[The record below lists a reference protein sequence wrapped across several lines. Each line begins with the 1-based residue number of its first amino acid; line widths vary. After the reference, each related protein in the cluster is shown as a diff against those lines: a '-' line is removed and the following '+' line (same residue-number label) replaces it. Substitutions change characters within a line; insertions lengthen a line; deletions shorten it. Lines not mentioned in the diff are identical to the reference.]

1 VRAVSEGGPG
11 SPGRKA
17 HLKRV
22 KNKAVCVFLFEQK
35 PQVSTCQLLQQP
47 GI

>member
-1 VRAVSEGGPG
+1 VRAVSESGPG

-22 KNKAVCVFLFEQK
+22 KNKVVCVFLLDMCSFLTLT
-35 PQVSTCQLLQQP
+35 PQVSTC
-47 GI
+47 